1 MFKIPAKD
9 LVWAISGPQTMGI
22 INCTSDS
29 FYAASRQENAEKVV
43 LKIAQFINEG
53 AVLVDIGAQ
62 STRPNAKLLS
72 AANEIEQLVPILR
85 SIRKIYPDLLISVDT
100 FYANVAKAALEA
112 GANIINDI
120 SCGSFDP
127 EILNV
132 VATNNAGFI
141 GMHLTG
147 TLNHMHEIA
156 TRENLMEDLLAYFEE
171 KKKILAKT
179 GIHQWVIDPGFG
191 FGKTLQEN
199 FEIVKQ
205 IGKLKSIGLPILLGA
220 SRKSSIY
227 KTLGVTAEEALNGT
241 TIVNTVALIGGVNV
255 LRVHDVKEA
264 VELCKLLPHLN

>member
-9 LVWAISGPQTMGI
+9 LVWTITGPQVMGI

-43 LKIAQFINEG
+43 LKVAQFIQEG
-53 AVLVDIGAQ
+53 ATLVDIGAQ
-62 STRPNAKLLS
+62 STRPL
-72 AANEIEQLVPILR
+72 ANLVGAENEMEQLIPILK
-85 SIRKIYPDLLISVDT
+85 SIRKTYPSLLISVDT
-100 FYANVAKAALEA
+100 FYASVAQAALDA

-120 SCGSFDP
+120 SGGSFDP

-132 VATNNAGFI
+132 VASYKAGYI

-147 TLNHMHEIA
+147 ALNHMHEIA
-156 TRENLMEDLLAYFEE
+156 PRENLMDDLVAYFEE
-171 KKKILAKT
+171 KKKILAKA

-191 FGKTLQEN
+191 FGKTVAEN
-199 FEIVKQ
+199 FELVQKIE
-205 IGKLKSIGLPILLGA
+205 KLKPLGLPILLGA

-227 KTLGVTAEEALNGT
+227 KTLGITAEEALNGT
-241 TIVNTVALIGGVNV
+241 TMVNTVALMGGVNV

-264 VELCKLLPHLN
+264 LELCKLLPYLN